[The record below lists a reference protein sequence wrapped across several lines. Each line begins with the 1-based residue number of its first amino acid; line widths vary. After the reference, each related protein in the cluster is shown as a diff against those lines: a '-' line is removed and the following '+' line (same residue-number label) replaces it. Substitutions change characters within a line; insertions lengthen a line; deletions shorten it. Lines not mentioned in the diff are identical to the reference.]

1 MGDTLKALLIGIG
14 LLFSAVASAQST
26 TSACDGRASC
36 VTDLAQVVGAMA
48 NGTMPFLATAASTA
62 TTRMDET
69 HDQMLEERGYG
80 LYYGNHGA
88 GTQEMWPGAAPQ
100 DCTTFVLEILKQA
113 YLAAGL
119 EKEWDQVFQA
129 AIASSGSTGFKGIE
143 LMKALQETGWTG
155 HYWNPDVKNPGD
167 GGDEHPWSYYLA
179 KKNNKYYGL
188 PVDMDRAVL
197 DYNLSDVS
205 EVHSSPGLDD
215 LKEVPFAVLGAKG
228 GQHMAVLVYGKVYEV
243 HWTASATSKAV
254 ITDVPLEEWGW
265 MSGAI
270 VVPPGTW
277 PKSGS

>member
-1 MGDTLKALLIGIG
+1 MKALFIGIG
-14 LLFSAVASAQST
+14 LLFGTVASAQST
-26 TSACDGRASC
+26 TATCDGRASC

-69 HDQMLEERGYG
+69 HDQLLAERGYG

-88 GTQEMWPGAAPQ
+88 GSQEEWPGATPQ
-100 DCTTFVLEILKQA
+100 DCTTFLLEVLKQA

-119 EKEWDQVFQA
+119 EKEWDEIFRA
-129 AIASSGSTGFKGIE
+129 AVSASGSTGFKGIE
-143 LMKALQETGWTG
+143 LMKALQKTGWTG

-179 KKNNKYYGL
+179 KKNNEYYGL
-188 PVDMDRAVL
+188 PVDMDRSVL

-205 EVHSSPGLDD
+205 KTHSSPGLDA
-215 LKEVPFAVLGAKG
+215 LKEVPFAVLAAKG
-228 GQHMAVLVYGKVYEV
+228 GQHMAVVVYGKVYEV
-243 HWTASATSKAV
+243 HWTTSATSKAV